1 MQGLWLQILMQY
13 LALADFMRMYMCE
26 SAVKQRLMQQQ
37 QDMLCMHFRGRSLH
51 VTYFG
56 RPLSTKGSLQP
67 LRDCQNKKPAPS
79 IWSDSVD
86 TLEWRGGNLGSP

>member
-1 MQGLWLQILMQY
+1 MQGLWLQILTQY

-51 VTYFG
+51 VTYCWQ
-56 RPLSTKGSLQP
+56 T
-67 LRDCQNKKPAPS
+67 
-79 IWSDSVD
+79 SVNEGILA
-86 TLEWRGGNLGSP
+86 TFT